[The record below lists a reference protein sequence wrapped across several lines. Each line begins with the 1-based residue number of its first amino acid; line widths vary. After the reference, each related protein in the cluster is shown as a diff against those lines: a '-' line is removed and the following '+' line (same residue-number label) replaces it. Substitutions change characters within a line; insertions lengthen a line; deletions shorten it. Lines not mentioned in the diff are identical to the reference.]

1 MKIYLVGGA
10 VRDELLGRKV
20 TEKDWVVTGA
30 TPDMLLKQGYT
41 QVGKDFPVFLH
52 PQTRDEYALAR
63 LERKTG
69 SGYTGFDCDASP
81 SVTLEEDL
89 LRRDLTI
96 NAMARAQ
103 DGTIVDPYGG
113 QQDLNNRV
121 LRHVSK
127 AFSEDPLRVFR
138 VARFASRYHY
148 LGFKVADETLALMQH
163 MSASNM
169 LEELTAERVWMETR
183 RAVMQSDPDVFFKV
197 LAQCHGLSS
206 WFAELVTAL
215 PEHLA
220 RLNQAA
226 ADNATLEV
234 RMACL
239 LTGLKEDETRALC
252 QRLKCPNS
260 VTDLAIFAS
269 RFALSLS
276 GQPDAEVL
284 INIFNRTDA
293 WRKPERFAQLLEVV
307 NIKTQ
312 VEEIC
317 WYQAPITA
325 ALEAARN
332 IDVQKIIAGGARGPQ
347 IKTALDEQRYAAV
360 AQILVKSG

>member
-30 TPDMLLKQGYT
+30 TPSMLLEQGYT

-52 PQTRDEYALAR
+52 PHTRDEYALAR

-89 LRRDLTI
+89 QRRDLTI

-103 DGTIVDPYGG
+103 DGTLVDPYHG
-113 QQDLNNRV
+113 QQDLTNRV
-121 LRHVSK
+121 LRHVSP
-127 AFSEDPLRVFR
+127 AFSEDPLRIFR

-148 LGFKVADETLALMQH
+148 LGFRVAPETQTLMQQ
-163 MSASNM
+163 MARTGM
-169 LEELTAERVWMETR
+169 LKELTAERVWMETR
-183 RAVMQSDPDVFFKV
+183 RAVMQSDPDVYFTALKE
-197 LAQCHGLSS
+197 AGGLSG
-206 WFAELVTAL
+206 WFCELITGL

-220 RLNQAA
+220 RLKQAA
-226 ADNATLEV
+226 ASSVSLEV
-234 RMACL
+234 RMASL
-239 LTGLKEDETRALC
+239 LCGLSADDTQALC

-260 VTDLAIFAS
+260 VTDLAVFAS
-269 RFALSLS
+269 RFAHSLS
-276 GQPDAEVL
+276 GRPGADEL
-284 INIFNRTDA
+284 LEIFNRTDA
-293 WRKPERFAQLLEVV
+293 WRKPKRFAQLLEVV
-307 NIKTQ
+307 DIKNQ
-312 VEEIC
+312 VEQTSWPQTQILG
-317 WYQAPITA
+317 

-347 IKTALDEQRYAAV
+347 IKTALDEQRHAAV
-360 AQILVKSG
+360 AQILLKTG